1 METVTKIIAD
11 LQGLAADARAAFE
24 DLNAAQLNWKQ
35 NPESWS
41 VGQCLEHLIKTDREF
56 FPELDK
62 LAAGARRNSFWEN
75 WSPLT
80 GWAGGFL
87 IKSLK
92 SDERKFKVPTPRI
105 APPSSVAP
113 DIVTQYVKHL
123 EQVTAKISATQ
134 KADLRQTVVTSPFMK
149 LMTYTL
155 GDGYA
160 VIVEHARRH
169 LRQAGRVMQAEG
181 FPQ

>member
-1 METVTKIIAD
+1 METVNNIIAD
-11 LQGLAADARAAFE
+11 LQAVANDARASFGG
-24 DLNAAQLNWKQ
+24 LSAAQINWKP
-35 NPESWS
+35 NAESWS

-62 LAAGARRNSFWEN
+62 LAAGTRRNTLWES

-80 GWAGGFL
+80 GLAGGFL

-105 APPSSVAP
+105 APPSQIAP
-113 DIVTQYVKHL
+113 DIVRQYAQHI
-123 EQVTAKISATQ
+123 EQVSAKIAAAQT
-134 KADLRQTVVTSPFMK
+134 ADLQKTVVTSPFMK

-155 GDGYA
+155 ADGYT

-169 LRQAGRVMQAEG
+169 LRQAQRVTQVAE
-181 FPQ
+181 FPK